1 MQVLSNAI
9 FLLTTIAMYGH
20 LQSPR
25 ILLQVQS
32 PAHLVEVKFTVWL
45 IIGSHKEHESS
56 DRANVSTKSRAYIG
70 GK

>member
-25 ILLQVQS
+25 ILLSSV
-32 PAHLVEVKFTVWL
+32 HLVEVKFTVWL
-45 IIGSHKEHESS
+45 VIGSHKEHESS
-56 DRANVSTKSRAYIG
+56 DRANVSTKSRAYIEG
-70 GK
+70 R